1 VLHPQREYFFMK
13 KTMLVA
19 VLLAG
24 TAFSHN
30 ASAATALNLSQVPA
44 QTVGPQSTS
53 NPCIICATQAQ
64 QPGDFGFN
72 NFTANGGTSSYNM
85 FSDAL
90 ASRDHAGDGVQN
102 LPNQAYTVSQIV
114 TALGGKNAF
123 DVAID
128 VNTAQGAERLLSFE
142 VLINGVQQ
150 YFYNGGATGTLIGNA
165 SSNGNGF
172 ADWILSRIDLS
183 KYASTDSVLF
193 HANWNNAS
201 DGGES
206 FFIVNPSQV
215 PIPPA
220 VALFGLGLAGIGLL
234 KRASKKRNA
243 NLDIA

>member
-1 VLHPQREYFFMK
+1 MK
-13 KTMLVA
+13 KTMLMA

-53 NPCIICATQAQ
+53 NPCIICATNAQ
-64 QPGDFGFN
+64 QPAGFGYN
-72 NFTANGGTSSYNM
+72 NFVANGNTSTYNM
-85 FSDAL
+85 YSTTPTAPVADSVL
-90 ASRDHAGDGVQN
+90 GT
-102 LPNQAYTVSQIV
+102 PYTVNQIV

-150 YFYNGGATGTLIGNA
+150 YFYSGGATGTLIGNA

-183 KYASTDSVLF
+183 KYALTD
-193 HANWNNAS
+193 
-201 DGGES
+201 
-206 FFIVNPSQV
+206 
-215 PIPPA
+215 
-220 VALFGLGLAGIGLL
+220 
-234 KRASKKRNA
+234 
-243 NLDIA
+243 